1 MGGPGSGGFRG
12 YGWPPGSLPCPV
24 SQLSAYSMP
33 QMQQRRP
40 KASNASRQKKYR
52 KHRDP
57 KSTARDKALQEARR
71 LSSVRRSNVR
81 MFKAPI
87 KWKKFKKTSKIK
99 TVITLHHS
107 LPLWLRGK
115 IKEFTTCKDSLVL
128 LKVEKEPYLRCDDV
142 KPRKG
147 WPQKVKPLIAVPLG
161 NLWTIKE

>member
-12 YGWPPGSLPCPV
+12 YGWPPGSLPCPA
-24 SQLSAYSMP
+24 SQLSTYSTRR
-33 QMQQRRP
+33 RRP

-52 KHRDP
+52 KRRDA

-81 MFKAPI
+81 MYKAPS
-87 KWKKFKKTSKIK
+87 KWVKFKKTSKTK

-107 LPLWLRGK
+107 LPLWLRCK

-161 NLWTIKE
+161 NLWSIKE